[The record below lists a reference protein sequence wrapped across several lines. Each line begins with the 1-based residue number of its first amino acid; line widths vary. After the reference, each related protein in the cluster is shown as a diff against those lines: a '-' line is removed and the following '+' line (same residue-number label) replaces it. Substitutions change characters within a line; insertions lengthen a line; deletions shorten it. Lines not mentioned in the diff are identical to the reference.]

1 MRGEDAWIGGGSV
14 TFDASAEVPVWGF
27 ATRMADAARLQAELD
42 ALKQERRQ
50 AERNLRELD
59 SKAGGARA
67 GGPAVLSS
75 HIPPG
80 FDTARLQDG
89 ARLRHPGRLEGR
101 LGGGMQEGLQDRRGA
116 VQREVAPGVGDRLG
130 KVRAPH
136 PWDPRPKAVEGREG
150 GTGLERGSRL
160 GVPPAMRI
168 RSTIAKRGAEPDSD
182 DDQRDAAGSRKR
194 ARESSD
200 EEEGRMPGSTDGV
213 TDTVED
219 TDREIRQPPP
229 KREKPAPQRPGGR
242 GAVRKPDEQSV
253 AAVQQRNRRLFG
265 GLLGHL
271 KKAKQEEDTMAESEA
286 SRKRQALLEA
296 AEMKAKEGEEQ
307 LRERRLAERREER
320 EKAREERAKNLTKIR
335 EIRKKQEEALHAL
348 ALLRGPAHAASLGRY
363 IRTESSPHIFWL
375 PKTVKEGLTEITN
388 PKVEAQQERTRKKL
402 EEEMEETRARLEAQ
416 RAEDLAAEEE
426 RQAAFEARQRE
437 RMARRTAME
446 EEEGGK
452 EERERERGGG
462 SADEEEEEREDD
474 GSDGREEDI
483 VDTDAIGF

>member
-1 MRGEDAWIGGGSV
+1 
-14 TFDASAEVPVWGF
+14 
-27 ATRMADAARLQAELD
+27 MADAARLQAELD

-67 GGPAVLSS
+67 SGPAVFS

-80 FDTARLQDG
+80 FDTARRDG

-101 LGGGMQEGLQDRRGA
+101 LGGGIQEGLQDRRGA
-116 VQREVAPGVGDRLG
+116 VQREVAPGGDRLG

-150 GTGLERGSRL
+150 GTGMGRGSRL

-200 EEEGRMPGSTDGV
+200 EEEGRMPGNTDGV

-219 TDREIRQPPP
+219 TDRETRQPAP
-229 KREKPAPQRPGGR
+229 KREKPALHRAGGR
-242 GAVRKPDEQSV
+242 GAARKPDEQSV

-335 EIRKKQEEALHAL
+335 EIRTKQEEALHAL
-348 ALLRGPAHAASLGRY
+348 ALLRGPAHAALLGRY
-363 IRTESSPHIFWL
+363 IRTESWPHIFWL

-437 RMARRTAME
+437 RMVRHTAME
-446 EEEGGK
+446 EEDGGK
-452 EERERERGGG
+452 EEQERERGGG
-462 SADEEEEEREDD
+462 SADEEEEEREED
-474 GSDGREEDI
+474 GSDGGEEDT

>member
-1 MRGEDAWIGGGSV
+1 
-14 TFDASAEVPVWGF
+14 
-27 ATRMADAARLQAELD
+27 MADAARLQAELD

-67 GGPAVLSS
+67 SGPAVFS

-80 FDTARLQDG
+80 FDTARRDG

-101 LGGGMQEGLQDRRGA
+101 LGGGIQEGLQDRRGA
-116 VQREVAPGVGDRLG
+116 VQREVAPGGDRLG

-150 GTGLERGSRL
+150 GTGMGRGSRL

-200 EEEGRMPGSTDGV
+200 EEEGRMPGNTDGV

-219 TDREIRQPPP
+219 TDRETRQPAP
-229 KREKPAPQRPGGR
+229 KREKPALHRAGGR
-242 GAVRKPDEQSV
+242 GAARKPDEKSV

-335 EIRKKQEEALHAL
+335 EIRTKQEEALHAL
-348 ALLRGPAHAASLGRY
+348 ALLRGPAHAALLGRY
-363 IRTESSPHIFWL
+363 IRTESWPHIFWL

-437 RMARRTAME
+437 RMVRHTAME
-446 EEEGGK
+446 EEDGGK
-452 EERERERGGG
+452 EEQERERGGG
-462 SADEEEEEREDD
+462 SADEEEEEREED
-474 GSDGREEDI
+474 GSDGGEEDT